1 MGADTPEV
9 TVGTVEGGL
18 YIGMLGRATQ
28 RTCPTADQLVSDYLS
43 SRPDRPVVV
52 LDVTGC
58 DWIDSTFAG
67 WLIQAHK
74 RLGRAGGGRLLISG
88 CGERCRRSL
97 EKMRLAE
104 LLEFQEFEPPE
115 ELQPVSC
122 TTGDAPG
129 KDELKLMLEAHEALA
144 GVSPENEQVFTPI
157 ATMLRGQL
165 ESS

>member
-1 MGADTPEV
+1 MGADSPEI

-28 RTCPTADQLVSDYLS
+28 RTCPTADQLVNDYLS
-43 SRPDRPVVV
+43 SRPQQPIVV

-67 WLIQAHK
+67 WLIQLTK
-74 RLGRAGGGRLLISG
+74 RMGRAAGGRLVISG
-88 CGERCRRSL
+88 CSERCRRSL
-97 EKMRLAE
+97 EKMRLVE
-104 LLEFQEFEPPE
+104 LLELADLAAPE
-115 ELQPVSC
+115 EVQAVAC
-122 TTGDAPG
+122 TTGDTPG

-144 GVSPENEQVFTPI
+144 AVGPENEQVFTPI

-165 ESS
+165 EKG